1 MQQISPIIKL
11 DVVLGYMANKQPPTH
26 ETSHKISKTVN
37 IELNEL
43 QLILNKLIKDGY
55 VDFEDEVL
63 HDTAIISPSGK
74 PAIRRSYIISF
85 EGLFFFQN
93 HGGYKSHAENNLSQQ
108 SRLEKLERQQRK
120 NNERLTKLTFW
131 IALASGVAAVY
142 YIIEIL
148 IEIHTVFNNHGLY
161 LIWDK
166 IPVGK
171 H

>member
-1 MQQISPIIKL
+1 MQQISPITKL
-11 DVVLGYMANKQPPTH
+11 DIVLAYMANKQPPNH
-26 ETSHKISKTVN
+26 ETIQKISKIVS
-37 IELNEL
+37 IESNEL

-55 VDFEDEVL
+55 VDFTDEAI
-63 HDTAIISPSGK
+63 HDSFYAHSSGRAEIK
-74 PAIRRSYIISF
+74 RTYIISF

-93 HGGYKSHAENNLSQQ
+93 HGGYKKQIENNLSQQ
-108 SRLEKLERQQRK
+108 TRLEKLETQQRK
-120 NNERLTKLTFW
+120 NNERLTTLTFW

-148 IEIHTVFNNHGLY
+148 IEIHAVFNNHGLY

-166 IPVGK
+166 ISVQK

>member
-1 MQQISPIIKL
+1 MQQISPITKL
-11 DVVLGYMANKQPPTH
+11 DIVLAYMSNKQPPNH
-26 ETSHKISKTVN
+26 ETIQKISKIIN

-55 VDFEDEVL
+55 VDFKDEAL
-63 HDTAIISPSGK
+63 HDTISAQFTGRAEIK
-74 PAIRRSYIISF
+74 RTYIISF

-93 HGGYKSHAENNLSQQ
+93 HGGYKKQTENNLSQQ
-108 SRLEKLERQQRK
+108 VRLEKLETQQRK
-120 NNERLTKLTFW
+120 NNEKLTTLTFW

-148 IEIHTVFNNHGLY
+148 IELHTIFNNHGFY

-166 IPVGK
+166 APTGK
-171 H
+171 N